1 MNTRTAAAIVVVLTL
16 AAVAN
21 ELPDALRCPLLML
34 FVVAGVVAV
43 AILET
48 KNTPAE

>member
-1 MNTRTAAAIVVVLTL
+1 MTTRTAAAIVAALTL
-16 AAVAN
+16 VAIAN
-21 ELPDALRCPLLML
+21 ELPDALRCPLMLL

-48 KNTPAE
+48 KNTPVE